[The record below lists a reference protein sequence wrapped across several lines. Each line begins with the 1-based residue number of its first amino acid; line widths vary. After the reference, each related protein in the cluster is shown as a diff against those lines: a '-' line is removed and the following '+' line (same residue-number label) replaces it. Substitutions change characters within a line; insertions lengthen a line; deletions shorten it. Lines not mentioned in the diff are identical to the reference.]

1 MALSLGDG
9 GVEIARGVEHP
20 VRAVGEAAS
29 LGVEVSEGGHN
40 EAGAGAGDAVIGWNE
55 PDVAY
60 FVPQRRVVLGFQIEN
75 RFETVRTGNRLE
87 DGMGGKRGGNDH
99 QADGKAG
106 GWGRRRTGGVGSG

>member
-1 MALSLGDG
+1 MLFRSDEVDPHIEFHARLCRRAHEALTMALSLGDG

-55 PDVAY
+55 PDRSEE
-60 FVPQRRVVLGFQIEN
+60 RRVGKECVSTC
-75 RFETVRTGNRLE
+75 RFRWAT
-87 DGMGGKRGGNDH
+87 DH
-99 QADGKAG
+99 
-106 GWGRRRTGGVGSG
+106 